1 MFDQIRMSKR
11 FFPKSGKIA
20 ALHPT
25 WIASVPQNNCGENA
39 TDLTKFRHEPGARHR
54 LPQREPRY
62 RTHRRI
68 PTIIP
73 FIAHS

>member
-20 ALHPT
+20 ALRPT

-39 TDLTKFRHEPGARHR
+39 TDLTKFRHESARGTAFRSGSRGLAHIAAF
-54 LPQREPRY
+54 Q
-62 RTHRRI
+62 
-68 PTIIP
+68 P
-73 FIAHS
+73 FIRFIAQS